1 MNLGNPRPYFGQILD
16 LDNIFHTQLSV
27 TKPIITTD
35 QVKVNSAYEPSSPD
49 QVGAYPGFFGMNQP
63 GVLLLPLD
71 GMLVHTAVA
80 RLRGTVRVKCLAQE
94 HNIISQPGIIPGL
107 LDLETSALG
116 MSPLCLPLPTM

>member
-1 MNLGNPRPYFGQILD
+1 M
-16 LDNIFHTQLSV
+16 
-27 TKPIITTD
+27 
-35 QVKVNSAYEPSSPD
+35 KVNSAYDPSDPD
-49 QVGAYPGFFGMNQP
+49 QVGAYPGFFSMKQL
-63 GVLLLPLD
+63 GVLLLPLN

-116 MSPLCLPLPTM
+116 MRPIVPTTTDNVKDSKRHNCNEVIQNTWNNAPML